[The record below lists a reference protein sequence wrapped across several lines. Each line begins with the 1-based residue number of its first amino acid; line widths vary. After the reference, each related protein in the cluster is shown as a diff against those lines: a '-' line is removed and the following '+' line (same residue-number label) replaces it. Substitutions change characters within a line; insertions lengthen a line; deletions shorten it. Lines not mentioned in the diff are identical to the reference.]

1 MCTTIGFSYKEGIV
15 FGRTLEVGMPLDNHI
30 LFVPKNLNGFIQTA
44 ETDFPSKYDVLGTGF
59 FKQPSF
65 GDGINEMGLMGSNN
79 LYPGYA
85 TFAEHPVEGKINL
98 TIAPA
103 FSYLLSRCKNV
114 EEIKEES
121 KKLVILA
128 KGKSK
133 DDVSTEQHFFF
144 MDADGNG
151 IVLQPKEGL
160 LLTHDNPYGALTN
173 APEFP
178 WHVTNLRNYIHL
190 HPENVNQN
198 NMNGVSIS
206 KFGEGSGM
214 AGLPGDFTPP
224 SRFVRAASFVSATPK
239 DLERN
244 AAILQ
249 GFRILSQADIPT
261 GAVIDPVEKHRD
273 ETLYTSIMDTKK
285 KAYFIKFHDNIN
297 IQPFYLDD
305 YKDEKE
311 AVFLN
316 IEKSMNL

>member
-30 LFVPKNLNGFIQTA
+30 LFVPKNLNDFIQTA

-85 TFAEHPVEGKINL
+85 TFADHPVEGKINL
-98 TIAPA
+98 TIASA

-128 KGKSK
+128 KRKSK
-133 DDVSTEQHFFF
+133 ADVSTQQHFFF
-144 MDADGNG
+144 MDADGSG

-160 LLTHDNPYGALTN
+160 LLTHDNPYGVLTN

-178 WHVTNLRNYIHL
+178 WHVTNLRNYIH
-190 HPENVNQN
+190 
-198 NMNGVSIS
+198 
-206 KFGEGSGM
+206 
-214 AGLPGDFTPP
+214 
-224 SRFVRAASFVSATPK
+224 
-239 DLERN
+239 
-244 AAILQ
+244 
-249 GFRILSQADIPT
+249 
-261 GAVIDPVEKHRD
+261 
-273 ETLYTSIMDTKK
+273 
-285 KAYFIKFHDNIN
+285 
-297 IQPFYLDD
+297 
-305 YKDEKE
+305 
-311 AVFLN
+311 
-316 IEKSMNL
+316 